1 MLMGYREYARHRG
14 VTLGAVQK
22 AIRDG
27 RITANADKKIDA
39 AAADLDWQD
48 NTDASRIAVNALEQR
63 PQPMQLEIQATLPPA
78 ASVRRAPAPAAGSG
92 PAGEA
97 DEVAGTDR
105 VANEYREHRATR
117 ERYQALEQQ
126 LKYEQAIGQLINVD
140 EAKRIAY
147 TSFRTLRDSVMN
159 VAARVKDQLAAETDP
174 HACEVLLEN
183 ELSAALAGIDVTK
196 LLRDQDPDLDD

>member
-27 RITANADKKIDA
+27 RIEANVDKKIDA
-39 AAADLDWQD
+39 AAADRAWHE

-63 PQPMQLEIQATLPPA
+63 AQPMQLEIHASLPA
-78 ASVRRAPAPAAGSG
+78 ASPAPSAGDARSE
-92 PAGEA
+92 P
-97 DEVAGTDR
+97 DEVAGSDR
-105 VANEYREHRATR
+105 TANEYREHRATR
-117 ERYQALEQQ
+117 ERYQALEQK
-126 LKYEQAIGQLINVD
+126 LKYEQAVGQLINVD

-147 TSFRTLRDSVMN
+147 TSFRTLRDTVMN
-159 VAARVKDQLAAETDP
+159 VAARIKDQLAAETDP

-183 ELSAALAGIDVTK
+183 ELSAALGGIDVTK
-196 LLRDQDPDLDD
+196 LLRDQDPDQED